1 MTKLDDIERIWEE
14 KKLDLIDNIDT
25 AMDSGETDKDILELM
40 KEFIRGAK
48 VKSSIGDYFNEQ
60 NDDEGE

>member
-1 MTKLDDIERIWEE
+1 MTKLDDIERIWED

-25 AMDSGETDKDILELM
+25 AIESGETDKDILELM
-40 KEFIRGAK
+40 KEFIKGAK

-60 NDDEGE
+60 NDDGGK

>member
-1 MTKLDDIERIWEE
+1 MTKLDDIERLWEE

-25 AMDSGETDKDILELM
+25 AMESGETDKDTLEIM
-40 KEFIRGAK
+40 KEFVKGTK

-60 NDDEGE
+60 NDD